1 MTTRQLLFSLYM
13 LACAIASLEPC
24 CAGFVMNRN
33 AGSTTTRITTKALS
47 AWTHDDTNESEIT
60 WYPQKRRQMLQTLLV
75 SATAGV
81 STLPLLV
88 PPSPALAAA
97 QRAVG
102 GAEVDCRAA
111 GNCLE
116 LGQLDGA
123 VGWNWGAK
131 DRCDA
136 ADPRCGVD
144 GRLGDV
150 PTAQPVPTVVAKIT
164 HLAEIVVDVGREETG
179 ILHLGLYGEA
189 CPGSVQQMLKFLTV
203 GISTT
208 SSLAFENGMGIKS
221 SPVSL
226 LQGGKIPD
234 IVPGK
239 VVDFGVPSQALAYSR
254 ARGLRTAGD
263 EFVPQGRPNP
273 QDTQDDPF
281 LRKHDSAG
289 LVSVP
294 AKGIGYGGNGFESE
308 DEAYD
313 SAFVI
318 TADALPALDKNNGR
332 RVIGQ
337 VIDEPSM
344 AFLARLASLPTKKG
358 IKGVIP
364 GQTSGPPLL
373 KVTIRDI
380 DVKKAQ
386 S

>member
-1 MTTRQLLFSLYM
+1 MKMATRLFSLYILGL
-13 LACAIASLEPC
+13 LAASLQSSCSGFAVAPATRSS
-24 CAGFVMNRN
+24 AGAPTV
-33 AGSTTTRITTKALS
+33 LS
-47 AWTHDDTNESEIT
+47 ASANANDPNNSPDQQQE
-60 WYPQKRRQMLQTLLV
+60 RRRVLQTLL
-75 SATAGV
+75 
-81 STLPLLV
+81 STTT
-88 PPSPALAAA
+88 LAAFTAAVPQSAQAVA

-111 GNCLE
+111 GNCME

-144 GRLGDV
+144 GRLGEL
-150 PTAQPVPTVVAKIT
+150 PAGKPVPEVIAKIT
-164 HLAEIVVDVGREETG
+164 HVAEIIIDIGREETG
-179 ILHLGLYGEA
+179 VLHIGLYGEA
-189 CPGSVQQMLKFLTV
+189 CPGSVKQMLKFLTE
-203 GISTT
+203 GLSTT
-208 SSLAFENGMGIKS
+208 SALAFENGMGIKS

-254 ARGLRTAGD
+254 ARGLRNAGD
-263 EFVPQGRPNP
+263 EFVPQARPNP

-281 LRKHDSAG
+281 LRKHDIAG

-294 AKGIGYGGNGFESE
+294 AKGIGYGGNGFEPE

-313 SAFVI
+313 SAFLV
-318 TADALPALDKNNGR
+318 TADALTSLDKNNGR

-344 AFLARLASLPTKKG
+344 AFLARLSSLPTKKG

-373 KVTIRDI
+373 KVTIRDV
-380 DVKKAQ
+380 DVKKVQ
-386 S
+386 T

>member
-1 MTTRQLLFSLYM
+1 MTSPLFSLYI
-13 LACAIASLEPC
+13 LVCAVASLQSFC
-24 CAGFVMNRN
+24 SGLVVNSNDAG
-33 AGSTTTRITTKALS
+33 TITPTLLS
-47 AWTHDDTNESEIT
+47 ASTNNANESDNSRQRE
-60 WYPQKRRQMLQTLLV
+60 RRQVLQTLL
-75 SATAGV
+75 STTAL
-81 STLPLLV
+81 STTLLRK
-88 PPSPALAAA
+88 PPSAQAAA

-144 GRLGDV
+144 GRLGEL
-150 PTAQPVPTVVAKIT
+150 PTAQPVPDVVAKIT
-164 HLAEIVVDVGREETG
+164 HVAEIIVDVGREETG
-179 ILHLGLYGEA
+179 VLHIGLYGEA
-189 CPGSVQQMLKFLTV
+189 CPSSVKQMLKFLTE

-208 SSLAFENGMGIKS
+208 SALAFENGMGIKS

-226 LQGGKIPD
+226 LQGGKVPD

-254 ARGLRTAGD
+254 ARGLRNAGE

-273 QDTQDDPF
+273 QETQDDSF
-281 LRKHDSAG
+281 LRKHDVAG

-294 AKGIGYGGNGFESE
+294 AKGIGYGGSGFESE

-318 TADALPALDKNNGR
+318 TADALSSLDKNSGR

-344 AFLARLASLPTKKG
+344 AFLARLASVPTKKG

-373 KVTIRDI
+373 KVSIRDV
-380 DVKKAQ
+380 DVKKV
-386 S
+386 

>member
-1 MTTRQLLFSLYM
+1 MMTRLYVI
-13 LACAIASLEPC
+13 LAIVAASLPGSW
-24 CAGFVMNRN
+24 GFVAHSQQTTIATTKSLFASANTRDDTDASN
-33 AGSTTTRITTKALS
+33 IPKHQQQHRRQVLQSILSTSAAAFALTTTSIIT
-47 AWTHDDTNESEIT
+47 N
-60 WYPQKRRQMLQTLLV
+60 PQ
-75 SATAGV
+75 
-81 STLPLLV
+81 
-88 PPSPALAAA
+88 PAQAVA

-144 GRLGDV
+144 GRLGDL
-150 PTAQPVPTVVAKIT
+150 PAGKPVPSVAAKIT
-164 HLAEIVVDVGREETG
+164 HVAEVIIDIGREETG
-179 ILHLGLYGEA
+179 VLHLGFYGEE
-189 CPGSVQQMLKFLTV
+189 CPGSVKQMLLFLTS
-203 GISTT
+203 GMSTT
-208 SSLAFENGMGIKS
+208 SSLAFENGMGIQS

-254 ARGLRTAGD
+254 ARGLRSAGD
-263 EFVPQGRPNP
+263 EFVPQSRPNP
-273 QDTQDDPF
+273 DDTQNDPF
-281 LRKHDSAG
+281 LRKHDVAG
-289 LVSVP
+289 LISVP
-294 AKGIGYGGNGFESE
+294 AKGIGYGGNGFEPE
-308 DEAYD
+308 DEAYE
-313 SAFVI
+313 SAFQI
-318 TADALPALDKNNGR
+318 TADALPSLDKANR

-337 VIDEPSM
+337 VIDDPSM

-358 IKGVIP
+358 LKGVIP

-373 KVTIRDI
+373 KVTVRDVE
-380 DVKKAQ
+380 VKKV
-386 S
+386 